1 MYKEKD
7 LDQVPEENWVQT
19 EATPKEL
26 KQEECEDNK
35 DLQTTQEKGSESR
48 VKRDIEWNVT
58 DLRKGLNG
66 NEFSFANP
74 AFCTDE
80 KLDFD
85 REKIARDSGENCD
98 LQTQEKH
105 RITNEFSF
113 SNPAFKSQDKQSDNG
128 VASSPETDQVNS
140 EDGNEVQ
147 VMAER
152 QSNRSDCSDASEGY
166 ASSPENYYP
175 VDCFESSH
183 TKSNLET
190 EKLDFAKQDDIAME
204 SSSFYVGHRSLSSY
218 SSRGG
223 LLSKTTDA
231 SFSGDSFI
239 IEILNDQGTKS
250 SKTKKTWSYWFKT
263 PLFYKVIMGSVFNR

>member
-7 LDQVPEENWVQT
+7 LDQAPKENWVQT

-26 KQEECEDNK
+26 KQEEYEDNK

-128 VASSPETDQVNS
+128 VTSSPETDQVNS

-204 SSSFYVGHRSLSSY
+204 PSSFYVGHRSLSSY

-250 SKTKKTWSYWFKT
+250 SKTNKSWSYWFKT
-263 PLFYKVIMGSVFNR
+263 PLFYKVILGSVFNR